1 MPLVSLDVQAENLTK
16 AKPRL
21 KHAATCWKLDP
32 SEDIPIRRPVWGKP
46 PSNQQPDW
54 PRQQQQWLSDESD
67 REGMTG
73 TLPDWV
79 QTFLL
84 HPITSLPSPLIH
96 LFDEKNVRW
105 NSSNTPQ
112 NPSTKNPS
120 GFPGVPGVLLW
131 VADPMCWSHL
141 LSIAP
146 RPLLWWD
153 LPGHWKCHPKGLVG
167 WSTRPCFQKP
177 WSYKVWREQEFVEHE
192 NMQKKWCRNE
202 FPVFRHD

>member
-1 MPLVSLDVQAENLTK
+1 MCKLKIWPKPSQDWNTQPHVESWILQKTSPYADLFGENH
-16 AKPRL
+16 R
-21 KHAATCWKLDP
+21 ATSNRTDP
-32 SEDIPIRRPVWGKP
+32 DNS
-46 PSNQQPDW
+46 S
-54 PRQQQQWLSDESD
+54 SDCHMN
-67 REGMTG
+67 RTGNMTG

-84 HPITSLPSPLIH
+84 HRITSLPSPLMDH
-96 LFDEKNVRW
+96 HGWKFEMKKFQHPAKPFDKKSVR
-105 NSSNTPQ
+105 SL
-112 NPSTKNPS
+112 
-120 GFPGVPGVLLW
+120 PGLLLW

-192 NMQKKWCRNE
+192 NMQKKWCRND